1 MSITPALHHPLL
13 IVCLTALFRVHL
25 YKWLFESSCAH
36 YNNDERS
43 HSTSPSWHVYSCPN
57 WTQFSTGIIVQFYSI
72 RGHVNAL
79 LLRQLYN
86 GWLTGGPSS
95 RDKMAQKPTTDN
107 GGHRNSFSCPIH
119 VLHSP
124 FHYWQ
129 RRSSLLSRFRSGNV
143 GA

>member
-1 MSITPALHHPLL
+1 MYISTNGYTSRHLHITTTTKGRPRPW
-13 IVCLTALFRVHL
+13 R
-25 YKWLFESSCAH
+25 
-36 YNNDERS
+36 
-43 HSTSPSWHVYSCPN
+43 VYSCPN

-79 LLRQLYN
+79 MLRQLYK

-95 RDKMAQKPTTDN
+95 RDKMAQEPSTDN
-107 GGHRNSFSCPIH
+107 GGHRNSFSCPIQ

-124 FHYWQ
+124 FYYWR

-143 GA
+143 GAQELLSFPLEMGSHSG